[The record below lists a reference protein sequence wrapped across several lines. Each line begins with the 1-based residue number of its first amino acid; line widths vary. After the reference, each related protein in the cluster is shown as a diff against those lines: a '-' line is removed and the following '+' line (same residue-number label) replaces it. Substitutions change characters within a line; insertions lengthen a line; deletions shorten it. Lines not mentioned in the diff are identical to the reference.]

1 MSVDKTLPA
10 AGKQEKRRVA
20 SDKDGGNSHPG
31 IPEAKNPPG
40 FRGSRKLYKPL
51 KITVT
56 FRLDADILA
65 WLKKDGKGY
74 QTRMNAVL
82 RSAMEQAENAGR
94 TDANKVNYGK

>member
-1 MSVDKTLPA
+1 MNVDEILPA

-20 SDKDGGNSHPG
+20 SDKNGGNSRSG

-82 RSAMEQAENAGR
+82 RSAMEKAENAGR
-94 TDANKVNYGK
+94 TGATKANYGR

>member
-1 MSVDKTLPA
+1 M
-10 AGKQEKRRVA
+10 
-20 SDKDGGNSHPG
+20 
-31 IPEAKNPPG
+31 
-40 FRGSRKLYKPL
+40 
-51 KITVT
+51 
-56 FRLDADILA
+56 A